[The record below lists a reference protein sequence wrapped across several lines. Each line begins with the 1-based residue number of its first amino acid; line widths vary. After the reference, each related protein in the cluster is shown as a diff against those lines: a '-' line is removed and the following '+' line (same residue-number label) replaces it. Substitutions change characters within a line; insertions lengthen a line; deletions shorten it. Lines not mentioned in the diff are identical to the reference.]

1 MSFLQIP
8 IGTYPNTF
16 LGYQSSIGITT
27 GTGDTAFGYLT
38 LNANTT
44 GSDNSAF
51 GSEAL
56 RFNVSGSR
64 NTAGG
69 ANALLINNANN
80 NTAFGYASQRGNV
93 NGQDNS
99 SFGHDSMRVGDD
111 GNENSAFGSGALY
124 NAANTQGNSGFG
136 YLSLYNVTSG
146 LKNSAFGW
154 ASGSLITTGS
164 KNSILGSYS
173 GNQGGL
179 DIRTLSNYIVLSDGD
194 GNPRLWIDN
203 TGSANIP
210 GGFVLAGGTANGV
223 LYLNGS
229 KVVTSGSGLTF
240 DSSGNLGL
248 GVTPSATGASQT
260 SLEVGQ
266 LAAIVSNPSGNTSTN
281 VAQNAYYDGTNW
293 KYRNTSVSAARYEM
307 TGANSPG
314 STHAWYV
321 SAGGTA
327 GNAISFTQAMTLD
340 ASGNLGIG
348 TSSPSRKLDVQGAPV
363 SVGGNATGVL
373 ANFVNNTTAF
383 NASPTVAI
391 SLWNRYNS
399 GGSTFP
405 SAVVQGGKENATD
418 GNFAGY
424 LSLQTTDAGGT
435 STERLRLDSSG
446 NLGLGGASFGSGAV
460 VMFIANATTAPTTN
474 PTAGGVLYVEGGALK
489 YRGSSGTVTTIANA

>member
-69 ANALLINNANN
+69 AEALQINNANN

-93 NGQDNS
+93 TGQDNS
-99 SFGHDSMRVGDD
+99 SFGHDSMRAGDD

-154 ASGSLITTGS
+154 ASGYLITTGS

-203 TGSANIP
+203 TGAVNIP
-210 GGFVLAGGTANGV
+210 GGFVLPGGTANGV

-229 KVVTSGSGLTF
+229 KVVTSGSALTF
-240 DSSGNLGL
+240 DNTTSRFSVDTNGTGGSLRILAYGAL
-248 GVTPSATGASQT
+248 VGEIRTPVPYT
-260 SLEVGQ
+260 SLYFNV
-266 LAAIVSNPSGNTSTN
+266 PSGNTYDWTFNNADAMRLTST
-281 VAQNAYYDGTNW
+281 G
-293 KYRNTSVSAARYEM
+293 
-307 TGANSPG
+307 
-314 STHAWYV
+314 
-321 SAGGTA
+321 
-327 GNAISFTQAMTLD
+327 
-340 ASGNLGIG
+340 LGIG
-348 TSSPSRKLDVQGAPV
+348 TSNPQRKLHIVSAAPLRMGQSADYFEFSQSAVNLWAWISDSSKIALSMNGANG
-363 SVGGNATGVL
+363 SVILNDSAIATNATGGFLYV
-373 ANFVNNTTAF
+373 AGCAGTPTGTPTSFTGRVPIVVDTTNNKLYF
-383 NASPTVAI
+383 
-391 SLWNRYNS
+391 YS
-399 GGSTFP
+399 GG
-405 SAVVQGGKENATD
+405 AWR
-418 GNFAGY
+418 
-424 LSLQTTDAGGT
+424 DAG
-435 STERLRLDSSG
+435 
-446 NLGLGGASFGSGAV
+446 
-460 VMFIANATTAPTTN
+460 P
-474 PTAGGVLYVEGGALK
+474 
-489 YRGSSGTVTTIANA
+489 